1 MVQILDIPENET
13 ELASWLESLLV
24 SRDFG
29 DLVSQ
34 LAFLGQGVP
43 TAESPEMSEE
53 TKDAVIE
60 SGLSVVTQDQCR
72 QLLKNPEL
80 LIELHERIFET
91 GSEYWMSKLEPATT
105 AEDQFFKSTAAS
117 ILGGQPS
124 SNSQDAVADLSRP
137 TGSVPEPSGVSRRQ
151 MLAMAAS
158 ILAVVCGVY
167 LFQSAGSA
175 SESPWGW
182 QSAQAMPNGVSAEQY
197 LQSLSD
203 SSEEW
208 FEQKS
213 TTADM
218 LATNLQSL
226 STGCQRLIDAP
237 HQPLSPDQRAWLVEK
252 CELWKKDI
260 DQTLAD
266 AKAIG
271 GDGSKLTVVKNAADD
286 LVSKISLALTN
297 KSKEV

>member
-1 MVQILDIPENET
+1 MPE
-13 ELASWLESLLV
+13 
-24 SRDFG
+24 
-29 DLVSQ
+29 
-34 LAFLGQGVP
+34 
-43 TAESPEMSEE
+43 
-53 TKDAVIE
+53 
-60 SGLSVVTQDQCR
+60 
-72 QLLKNPEL
+72 
-80 LIELHERIFET
+80 
-91 GSEYWMSKLEPATT
+91 
-105 AEDQFFKSTAAS
+105 
-117 ILGGQPS
+117 
-124 SNSQDAVADLSRP
+124 
-137 TGSVPEPSGVSRRQ
+137 
-151 MLAMAAS
+151 
-158 ILAVVCGVY
+158 
-167 LFQSAGSA
+167 
-175 SESPWGW
+175 
-182 QSAQAMPNGVSAEQY
+182 GVSAEQY

-208 FEQKS
+208 FDQKS

-237 HQPLSPDQRAWLVEK
+237 HQPLSPDQRQWLVEK
-252 CELWKKDI
+252 CELWKEDI